1 MYKLLVNKTFDLI
14 NKKILLSKLKYGLS
28 RCFSPGSFAVLS
40 GAAPPPWPPESPDY
54 FAESG
59 AEV

>member
-40 GAAPPPWPPESPDY
+40 GVAYTYNSIISCLALSR
-54 FAESG
+54 
-59 AEV
+59 